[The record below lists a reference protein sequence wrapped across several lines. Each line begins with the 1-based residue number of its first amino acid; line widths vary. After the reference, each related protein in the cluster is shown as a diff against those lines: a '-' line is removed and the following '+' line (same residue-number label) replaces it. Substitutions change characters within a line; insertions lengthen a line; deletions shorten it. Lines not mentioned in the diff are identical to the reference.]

1 MLITS
6 DCVPCNL
13 KMILE
18 VGRMVIADPAD
29 VDDFMRQVLRLPF
42 FETGDWHYTS
52 PDLAADTFRLLVERT
67 GVADPLAA
75 VKRRQNETAFA
86 LLPAARAAVTA
97 SDDPLREAVKLS
109 IVGNAIDVMTDARA
123 TAPDLL
129 VARLTETP
137 LDQAQLDVLRDRLSS
152 ARTVAYLTDNCGEIV
167 FDRVLLE
174 VITGSYD
181 VDVTVVT
188 HTLPILN
195 DALLEDALAA
205 GLDELARVVEG
216 GNPRPLPGNYVAE
229 LAPEVQA
236 IVRGADLVI
245 SKGVANYEL
254 LSEENALA
262 GRVTY
267 LLHGKCRP
275 ICDEHGVP
283 HGELVVRNL

>member
-1 MLITS
+1 VLITS
-6 DCVPCNL
+6 DCIPCNL

-18 VGRMVIADPAD
+18 VGRMVITDPAE
-29 VDDFMRQVLRLPF
+29 VDDFVRDVLRLPF
-42 FETGDWHYTS
+42 FENGDWRYTS
-52 PDLAADTFRLLVERT
+52 PELAADTFGLLVERT

-86 LLPAARAAVTA
+86 LLPAARAVVTA
-97 SDDPLREAVKLS
+97 SDDSLREALKLS

-123 TAPDLL
+123 TAPDVL

-137 LDQAQLDVLRDRLSS
+137 LDPEQLETLRERL
-152 ARTVAYLTDNCGEIV
+152 AAANTVAYLTDNCGEIV

-188 HTLPILN
+188 HTMPILN

-205 GLDELARVVEG
+205 GLDEVARVVEG
-216 GNPRPLPGNYVAE
+216 GNARALPGNYVAE

-236 IVRGADLVI
+236 VVAAADLVI